1 MVKILKKIIF
11 WPKISFFVF
20 KTNGPESPFKKLS
33 EKYNII
39 YKRRHM
45 VASKGHDQNL
55 RKRDFWSIRLDST
68 MWRLL
73 YMILYFLESFFN
85 GLSGPLVLKTKK
97 AIFDQK
103 IIFLRILTKF
113 GQ

>member
-1 MVKILKKIIF
+1 M
-11 WPKISFFVF
+11 
-20 KTNGPESPFKKLS
+20 E
-33 EKYNII
+33 
-39 YKRRHM
+39 
-45 VASKGHDQNL
+45 SKGHDQKL

-68 MWRLL
+68 MWRVL
-73 YMILYFLESFFN
+73 YIKLYFSESFFN

-113 GQ
+113 GQYALKNYFLAKYNFFRI